1 MEDTR
6 LTKKRKLGL
15 PADGYMEIYPDLL
28 PADESLFGTL
38 LRTLKFERPK
48 PFCGNRVP
56 RMTALLH
63 MPEEAPI
70 DYRFGGQTW
79 TSKDIPQEVL
89 PIVLKMLEICKLRS
103 HSAPNVVLIQLYEED
118 GSISWHAD
126 DESKAMV
133 KIDDE
138 VLPITSFSLGG
149 NAEFCI
155 RPKTGKPRRT
165 QKMLLQNGDVLVMK
179 QGAQERYE
187 HRIARGGIA
196 AGSQRMSFTFRT
208 QKSIPQHKYKKLIIT
223 NS

>member
-1 MEDTR
+1 MQETQMN
-6 LTKKRKLGL
+6 KKRKLGI
-15 PADGYMEIYPDLL
+15 PADGYMQIHRQLF
-28 PADESLFGTL
+28 PAEESLFEQLLSTL
-38 LRTLKFERPK
+38 QFDRPK
-48 PFCGNRVP
+48 PFCGNMVR
-56 RMTALLH
+56 RETAFLH
-63 MPEEAPI
+63 MPEEDPI

-79 TSKDIPQEVL
+79 TSKEIPPEAL
-89 PIVLKMLEICKLRS
+89 DTVLKMLEICKLLS
-103 HSAPNVVLIQLYEED
+103 HSAPNVVLIQLYQDD

-208 QKSIPQHKYKKLIIT
+208 QK
-223 NS
+223 

>member
-1 MEDTR
+1 MQYTQP
-6 LTKKRKLGL
+6 TKKQKLGL
-15 PADGYMEIYPDLL
+15 AADTYMQIHPGLFPAE
-28 PADESLFGTL
+28 ESLFEKLLSTL
-38 LRTLKFERPK
+38 QFDRPK
-48 PFCGNRVP
+48 PFCGNRV
-56 RMTALLH
+56 RRKTAFLH
-63 MPEEAPI
+63 MPQEDPI

-79 TSKDIPQEVL
+79 TSKEIPQEAL
-89 PIVLKMLEICKLRS
+89 HTVLKMLEICKLLS

-133 KIDDE
+133 KKDGE

-208 QKSIPQHKYKKLIIT
+208 QK
-223 NS
+223 